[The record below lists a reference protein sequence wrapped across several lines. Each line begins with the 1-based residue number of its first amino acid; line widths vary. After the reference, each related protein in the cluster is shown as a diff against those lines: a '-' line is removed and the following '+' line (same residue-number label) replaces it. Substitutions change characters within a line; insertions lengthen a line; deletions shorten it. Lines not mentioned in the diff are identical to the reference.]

1 MVERSSKTLMI
12 KQVIGAALGLMLTA
26 VPFLLLIPRGN
37 EWGQLNQP
45 RRSPAKTVSVR

>member
-26 VPFLLLIPRGN
+26 VPFLLLIPGGN
-37 EWGQLNQP
+37 EWGQLNPP
-45 RRSPAKTVSVR
+45 RKSLALMVSAQ

>member
-1 MVERSSKTLMI
+1 

-37 EWGQLNQP
+37 EWGQLNQLK
-45 RRSPAKTVSVR
+45 RSRAEMVSAQ